1 MKTMNGLWILLVI
14 LTLTALSPLAHAQ
27 FSSSVLGTVTD
38 PAGAAVAGAN
48 ISIVSQ
54 DTGVAVTQKTDASG
68 NFRFTSLAP
77 GPYRLG
83 VVAQGFTSSDTP
95 LTLTT
100 NETKDLPVKLAI
112 GGTQQSVVVTDQAP
126 ALDTADSRLQLTLQS
141 KEIHAIPLPGDNFMG
156 LTALAPGVEGL
167 GVTVGTNPT
176 ANSSGLPSQVPDNFA
191 TELPV
196 DASANGRSILSNMFI
211 VDGLDV
217 TSNITGGTTNLSP
230 NPDSIQEFTIQTNT
244 FGVEYGRS
252 GSIIA
257 TSTTKSGTEKWH
269 GSASDTFTN
278 QSLWSRTEF
287 SGPTINGFKSNNM
300 SGTIGGPIIPHHQSY
315 FFFAIEPLR
324 STFSTGNQ
332 LYTFEDPAFVQWA
345 GQNYPATLGTSLL
358 QKYPITAAQNAT
370 VAATANDIFPG
381 LCGTPAASNIP
392 CSLAMVDSGTYNAS
406 PYRNALQFNTRIDQ
420 YFGKD
425 RLYGNYYRMT
435 HNDQTPNIR
444 TQFTTTNTYQTNSL
458 QVNETHT
465 FNPKVLNEGM
475 FGFLKVAGYNN
486 LTGPFSV
493 PQIAIT
499 GQSSGLGVGF
509 ADGGFVQHNYR
520 WRDVLT
526 AVRGPHEFK
535 VGYEGWHGD
544 DLAYF
549 ATSYS
554 NPSFTFNNLLNLV
567 QDSPYNETNLSY
579 NPLTGSPEPGQYF
592 FDGTT
597 QGVFVQD
604 TWKVKTNLTL
614 TLGLRFDD
622 FGNPSPENKTIL
634 SNFFLGAGPDQAT
647 KVSNGSAIQVP
658 HVFNNSITAFS
669 PRVGVAWDPTGN
681 GKWVVRGGFGL
692 YRDWP
697 TLGVDENGL
706 KGNPPGFI
714 LPTFLTG
721 TTNPPIFALGTSNTF
736 PFGFQYP
743 ALPPES
749 LDGHG
754 GLTGAQLSIGGID
767 PNLTSPIIYTYVAS
781 VQHELPGGVV
791 ASVGYT
797 GSRAVNVIDGS
808 YVNQFPGTDV
818 NRFAGD
824 LVINKDVLT
833 RLNPSFGSITYT
845 TNIPGSEYNALI
857 LTGEKR
863 LPAGARLTA
872 SYTRSSSWDHGQ
884 QYPDQNN
891 ILHYWQ
897 HSEFDVPNR
906 FSFTGVWEI
915 PVPGSFSGRVADIA
929 LKGWQLSATSAI
941 QSGLP
946 FTVITNAPFQPQ
958 QDASGNVIG
967 LLPGSGDF
975 NADGYNYDYPNVA
988 SGYSTPTG
996 HKAYINGIFT
1006 ASDFPVPNL
1015 GTEGNELPNRF
1026 RGPGYADVDF
1036 AITKTTPITE
1046 RVSFQFR
1053 LEIFDLFN
1061 RVNLNGLDTNLP
1073 DSTFGQSTQ
1082 QFNPRWLELKG
1093 KFYF

>member
-1 MKTMNGLWILLVI
+1 MKTIIGLWAVLVT
-14 LTLTALSPLAHAQ
+14 LTLFLFSPAAQAQ
-27 FSSSVLGTVTD
+27 FSSSVLGVVTD
-38 PAGAAVAGAN
+38 PSAATVAGASV
-48 ISIVSQ
+48 SIVSQ
-54 DTGVAVTQKTDASG
+54 DTGVSVVQKTDANG
-68 NFRFTSLAP
+68 NFRFSSLAP
-77 GPYRLG
+77 GPYQLEIT
-83 VVAQGFTSSDTP
+83 AQGFNPSTIP

-112 GGTQQSVVVTDQAP
+112 SGEQRSVLVTAQAP
-126 ALDTADSRLQLTLQS
+126 ALDTADSRLQLTLES
-141 KEIHAIPLPGDNFMG
+141 NEIHAIPLPGDNFMG
-156 LTALAPGVEGL
+156 LTTLAPGVEGL

-196 DASANGRSILSNMFI
+196 DASANGRSILSNMFV

-257 TSTTKSGTEKWH
+257 TSTTKSGTERWH

-278 QSLWSRTEF
+278 QDLWSRTEF
-287 SGPTINGFKSNNM
+287 SGPTINGFKSNNL

-332 LYTFEDPAFVQWA
+332 LYTFEDPQFVQWA
-345 GQNYPATLGTSLL
+345 GQNYPNTLGTTLL
-358 QKYPITAAQNAT
+358 QKYPVKATQNAT

-392 CSLAMVDSGTYNAS
+392 CALAMVDSGTYNAS
-406 PYRNALQFNTRIDQ
+406 PYRNALQFNARIDQ

-435 HNDQTPNIR
+435 HNDQTPSIR
-444 TQFTTTNTYQTNSL
+444 TDMQTTNRFDTNSL

-465 FNPKVLNEGM
+465 FTPKILNEGM
-475 FGFLKVAGYNN
+475 FGFLKVEGYNN
-486 LTGPFSV
+486 LSGPFSV
-493 PQIAIT
+493 PQISIT
-499 GQSSGLGVGF
+499 GQSSNIGVGF
-509 ADGGFVQHNYR
+509 ADGGFVQDNYR

-526 AVRGPHEFK
+526 AVHGRHEFK

-554 NPSFTFNNLLNLV
+554 NPSFTFNNLLDLV
-567 QDSPYNETNLSY
+567 QDSPYTEANLSY
-579 NPLTGSPEPGQYF
+579 NPLTGSPAPGQYF
-592 FDGTT
+592 FVGTT

-604 TWKVKTNLTL
+604 TWKVKPNVTL

-634 SNFFLGAGPDQAT
+634 SNFFLGAGSGQAG
-647 KVSNGSAIQVP
+647 KVANGSAIQVP
-658 HVFNNSITAFS
+658 HVFNHSITAFS
-669 PRVGVAWDPTGN
+669 PRVGVAWDPTGH

-743 ALPPES
+743 ALPPEA

-754 GLTGAQLSIGGID
+754 GLTGAQIAIGGID
-767 PNLTSPIIYTYVAS
+767 PNLTSPTIYTYVAS

-791 ASVGYT
+791 ASIGYT
-797 GSRAVNVIDGS
+797 GSRAVNIIDGS

-824 LVINKDVLT
+824 LVVNNNVLT
-833 RLNPSFGSITYT
+833 RLNPSFGSVTYT
-845 TNIPGSEYNALI
+845 TNIPGSQYNALI
-857 LTGEKR
+857 ATVEKR
-863 LPAGARLTA
+863 LPAGGRITA

-891 ILHYWQ
+891 IVQYWQ
-897 HSEFDVPNR
+897 PSEFDAPNR
-906 FSFTGVWEI
+906 FSFTGVWDI
-915 PVPGSFSGRVADIA
+915 PVPAAFGSRLAQIA
-929 LKGWQLSATSAI
+929 LKGWQLSGTSAI

-946 FTVITNAPFQPQ
+946 FTVDTTAPFQPAL
-958 QDASGNVIG
+958 DASGNVNG
-967 LLPGSGDF
+967 LLPGSGDY
-975 NADGYNYDYPNVA
+975 NADGYNYDYPNVG
-988 SGYSTPTG
+988 SGYHTPTG
-996 HKAYINGIFT
+996 HKAYLNGIFT
-1006 ASDFPVPNL
+1006 ASDFPVPTL
-1015 GTEGNELPNRF
+1015 GSEGNEMPNRF
-1026 RGPGYADVDF
+1026 RGPGYADVD
-1036 AITKTTPITE
+1036 AALTKVTPITE
-1046 RVSFQFR
+1046 KTSFQFR
-1053 LEIFDLFN
+1053 LEIFDLLN
-1061 RVNLNGLDTNLP
+1061 RVNLNGVDSNLS
-1073 DSTFGQSTQ
+1073 DSTFGQSTT

>member
-1 MKTMNGLWILLVI
+1 VKIVKRLWILAVGLPF
-14 LTLTALSPLAHAQ
+14 LLLSSTAQAQ
-27 FSSSVLGTVTD
+27 FSSNVVGVVTD
-38 PAGAAVAGAN
+38 PSSAAVAAASV
-48 ISIVSQ
+48 SIVSL
-54 DTGVAVTQKTDASG
+54 DTGVSVVQKTDANG
-68 NFRFTSLAP
+68 NFRFSSLAP
-77 GPYRLG
+77 GQYRAE
-83 VVAQGFTSSDTP
+83 VVAQGFSQATLP

-100 NETKDLPVKLAI
+100 NETKDLPIKLAI
-112 GGTQQSVVVTDQAP
+112 SGDQRSVVVTGQAP
-126 ALDTADSRLQLTLQS
+126 ALDTADSRLQLTLES
-141 KEIHAIPLPGDNFMG
+141 NEIHAIPLPGDNFMG

-167 GVTVGTNPT
+167 GVTIGTNPT

-244 FGVEYGRS
+244 FDVEYGRS

-269 GSASDTFTN
+269 GSAADTYTYQN
-278 QSLWSRTEF
+278 LWARTEF

-300 SGTIGGPIIPHHQSY
+300 SGTIGGPIIPHRQSY

-332 LYTFEDPAFVQWA
+332 LYTFEDPQFVQWA
-345 GQNYPATLGTSLL
+345 GQNYPNTVGSTLL
-358 QKYPITAAQNAT
+358 QKYPVKPTQNVS

-381 LCGTPAASNIP
+381 LCGTPAESNIP

-420 YFGKD
+420 YWGKD

-435 HNDQTPNIR
+435 HNDQTPSIR
-444 TQFTTTNTYQTNSL
+444 TQMDTTNRYETNSL

-465 FNPKVLNEGM
+465 FTPNLLNEGM
-475 FGFLKVAGYNN
+475 FGFLKVEGYSNQS
-486 LTGPFSV
+486 GPFSV
-493 PQIAIT
+493 PQVAIT
-499 GQSSGLGVGF
+499 GQSSGIGIGF
-509 ADGGFVQHNYR
+509 ADGGFVQDNYR
-520 WRDVLT
+520 WRDVLS
-526 AVRGPHEFK
+526 AVHGRHEFK

-554 NPSFTFNNLLNLV
+554 NPSFTFNNLVDLV
-567 QDSPYNETNLSY
+567 QDSPYSEANLSY
-579 NPLTGSPEPGQYF
+579 NPLTGQPEPGQYF
-592 FDGTT
+592 FQGTT

-604 TWKVKTNLTL
+604 TWKVKPNLTL

-622 FGNPSPENKTIL
+622 FGNPSPKNGTIL
-634 SNFFLGAGPDQAT
+634 SNFFLGAGATQAE
-647 KVSNGSAIQVP
+647 KVGNGSAIQVP
-658 HVFNNSITAFS
+658 HVFNQSITAFS
-669 PRVGVAWDPTGN
+669 PRVGVAWDPGKQ

-721 TTNPPIFALGTSNTF
+721 TTNPPIFALGTSNTY
-736 PFGFQYP
+736 PFGFPYP

-749 LDGHG
+749 LDSHG
-754 GLTGAQLSIGGID
+754 GLTGAQLAVGGID
-767 PNLTSPIIYTYVAS
+767 ANIKSPIIYTYVGS
-781 VQHELPGGVV
+781 VQHELPGGIV
-791 ASVGYT
+791 ASIGYT
-797 GSRAVNVIDGS
+797 GSHAVNVIDGS

-824 LVINKDVLT
+824 LVTDKNVLT
-833 RLNPSFGSITYT
+833 RLNPSFGSVTYT
-845 TNIPGSEYNALI
+845 TNIPGSQYNAMI
-857 LTGEKR
+857 LTFEKR
-863 LPAGARLTA
+863 LPGGRITA

-891 ILHYWQ
+891 IINYWQ
-897 HSEFDVPNR
+897 PSAFDVPNR
-906 FSFTGVWEI
+906 FSFTGVWKV
-915 PVPGSFSGRVADIA
+915 PVPGSWSNRAVDLA
-929 LKGWQLSATSAI
+929 LKGWQLSGTAAL

-946 FTVITNAPFQPQ
+946 FTVITTAPFQPSF
-958 QDASGNVIG
+958 DAAGNVNG

-975 NADGYNYDYPNVA
+975 NADGYNYDYPNA
-988 SGYSTPTG
+988 PSSYKTATG
-996 HKAYINGIFT
+996 HKNYVNGVLS
-1006 ASDFPVPNL
+1006 ASSFPIPAL
-1015 GTEGNELPNRF
+1015 GVEGSEKPNRF
-1026 RGPGYADVDF
+1026 RGPGYADVD
-1036 AITKTTPITE
+1036 AALTKVTPITE
-1046 RVSFQFR
+1046 GVSFQFR
-1053 LEIFDLFN
+1053 FEIFDLFN
-1061 RVNLNGLDTNLP
+1061 RVNLNGLDSNLS
-1073 DSTFGQSTQ
+1073 DSTFGQSTT
-1082 QFNPRWLELKG
+1082 QFNPRWVELEG
-1093 KFYF
+1093 KIYF

>member
-1 MKTMNGLWILLVI
+1 MKTMTGLWILLV
-14 LTLTALSPLAHAQ
+14 TLALAAFSPAANAQ
-27 FSSSVLGTVTD
+27 FSSNVLGTVTD
-38 PAGAAVAGAN
+38 PSSAAIAGASV
-48 ISIVSQ
+48 SIVSQ
-54 DTGVAVTQKTDASG
+54 DTGVSVALKTDANGS
-68 NFRFTSLAP
+68 FRFTSLAP
-77 GPYRLG
+77 GPYRLE
-83 VVAQGFTSSDTP
+83 VVAPGFSQAVLP

-100 NETKDLPVKLAI
+100 NETKDLPVTLAI
-112 GGTQQSVVVTDQAP
+112 SGAQQSVVVTDQAP

-141 KEIHAIPLPGDNFMG
+141 NEIHAIPLPGDNYMG

-167 GVTVGTNPT
+167 GVTFGTNPT
-176 ANSSGLPSQVPDNFA
+176 SNNSGVASQVPDNFA

-196 DASANGRSILSNMFI
+196 DASANGRSILSNDFI

-217 TSNITGGTTNLSP
+217 TSNITGGSTNLSP

-244 FGVEYGRS
+244 FSVEYGRS
-252 GSIIA
+252 GSIIS

-287 SGPTINGFKSNNM
+287 SGPTINGFKVNNM
-300 SGTIGGPIIPHHQSY
+300 SGTIGGPIIPHRQSY

-345 GQNYPATLGTSLL
+345 GQNYPNTLGTTLL
-358 QKYPITAAQNAT
+358 QKYAIKTAQNAT
-370 VAATANDIFPG
+370 VSSTANDIFPG

-392 CSLAMVDSGTYNAS
+392 CSLPMVDTGTYNAS

-425 RLYGNYYRMT
+425 RLYGNYYRMS
-435 HNDQTPNIR
+435 HNDETPNIR
-444 TQFTTTNTYQTNSL
+444 TQFETTNRYNTNSL

-465 FNPKVLNEGM
+465 FNSKVLNEGM
-475 FGFLKVAGYNN
+475 FGFLKVLGYNN
-486 LTGPFSV
+486 QSAPFSV
-493 PQIAIT
+493 PQITIT
-499 GQSSGLGVGF
+499 GQSAGLGTGF

-520 WRDVLT
+520 WRDVLS
-526 AVRGPHEFK
+526 AVRGRHEFK

-549 ATSYS
+549 ATAYS

-567 QDSPYNETNLSY
+567 QDSPYNETNLAY
-579 NPLTGSPEPGQYF
+579 NPLTGSPQLGQYF
-592 FDGTT
+592 FAGTT

-604 TWKVKTNLTL
+604 TWKVKPNVTL

-634 SNFFLGAGPDQAT
+634 SNFFLGSGADQAA
-647 KVSNGSAIQVP
+647 KVANGSAIQVP
-658 HVFNNSITAFS
+658 HVFNHSITAFS
-669 PRVGVAWDPTGN
+669 PRVGVAWDPTGH

-736 PFGFQYP
+736 PYGFQYP
-743 ALPPES
+743 ALPAES

-767 PNLTSPIIYTYVAS
+767 PNLISPTIFTYVGS
-781 VQHELPGGVV
+781 VQHELPGGIV
-791 ASVGYT
+791 ASAGYT
-797 GSRAVNVIDGS
+797 GSRAINLIDGS

-818 NRFAGD
+818 NRVAGD
-824 LVINKDVLT
+824 LVVHNNVLT
-833 RLNPSFGSITYT
+833 RLNPSFGSVTYT

-863 LPAGARLTA
+863 LPAGGRITA

-884 QYPDQNN
+884 QYPNQYD
-891 ILHYWQ
+891 ILQYWQ
-897 HSEFDVPNR
+897 PSEFDVPNR
-906 FSFTGVWEI
+906 FSFTGVWDI
-915 PVPGSFSGRVADIA
+915 PTPATFNGRLAQLA
-929 LKGWQLSATSAI
+929 LKGWQVSGTSAL

-946 FTVITNAPFQPQ
+946 FTVATNAPFQPQ
-958 QDASGNVIG
+958 LDASGNVIG
-967 LLPGSGDF
+967 FLPGSGDF
-975 NADGYNYDYPNVA
+975 NADGYNYDFPNVA
-988 SGYSTPTG
+988 SGYHTPTG

-1006 ASDFPVPNL
+1006 ASDFPDPAL
-1015 GTEGNELPNRF
+1015 GQEGNELPNRF
-1026 RGPGYADVDF
+1026 RGPGYADVD
-1036 AITKTTPITE
+1036 ASLTKLTPITE

-1061 RVNLNGLDTNLP
+1061 RVNLNGVDSNLP
-1073 DSTFGQSTQ
+1073 DSTFGQSTT
-1082 QFNPRWLELKG
+1082 QFNPRWLELKA
-1093 KFYF
+1093 KFFF